1 VFEKEFSDLIA
12 ACAFADAI
20 VETVR
25 EPMLVLDEKLRV
37 VAASRAFYSRFKVS
51 IDDTRGQL
59 FYELGDGQWDIPDL
73 RALLE
78 KVISEKGAIDDYE
91 VAHEFPEIGHRTM
104 LLNARQVRY
113 EMDKRTHI
121 LLSIEDITERR
132 ILERE
137 KDELLEQKD
146 VLLHELR
153 HRVANSLQ
161 IIASIIMM
169 KARTVDSEEARRH
182 LQDAHNRVISVAA
195 VQHHLHASVDTGS
208 LDAVEIKPYLTTL
221 CEALATSMV
230 AEGRSIA
237 LKVRGEGGSLDCR
250 DAESLGLITTELVIN
265 SLKHAFSEDFK
276 DGQITVTFDVSG
288 TDWKL
293 SVADNGVGRPDG
305 MFAQAKSGLGTGIVT
320 ALAKQLD
327 AKMDTMSD
335 PMGTTVSITH
345 ATFAAKKT
353 RVEYAR
359 VSKST
364 VPPLGLGLT
373 IEKEHSFDG

>member
-1 VFEKEFSDLIA
+1 MFEKEFSDLIA

-78 KVISEKGAIDDYE
+78 KVIPEKGAMDDYE

-161 IIASIIMM
+161 IIASIIMLVNLL
-169 KARTVDSEEARRH
+169 VDMM
-182 LQDAHNRVISVAA
+182 
-195 VQHHLHASVDTGS
+195 
-208 LDAVEIKPYLTTL
+208 Y
-221 CEALATSMV
+221 
-230 AEGRSIA
+230 
-237 LKVRGEGGSLDCR
+237 
-250 DAESLGLITTELVIN
+250 GLINPRIR
-265 SLKHAFSEDFK
+265 H
-276 DGQITVTFDVSG
+276 
-288 TDWKL
+288 
-293 SVADNGVGRPDG
+293 
-305 MFAQAKSGLGTGIVT
+305 
-320 ALAKQLD
+320 
-327 AKMDTMSD
+327 
-335 PMGTTVSITH
+335 
-345 ATFAAKKT
+345 
-353 RVEYAR
+353 
-359 VSKST
+359 
-364 VPPLGLGLT
+364 
-373 IEKEHSFDG
+373 